1 MKQVKQDLKQEIQ
14 ELNKEN
20 QTHNSLFGLFAH
32 SKSVHEGKKH
42 KCHQCGKDF
51 SSKWNL
57 YKHVETIHEKR
68 KYPCLICNA
77 KLSSKFILIS
87 HMKKKH
93 EKIQDA
99 HAKLESNAKISLGE
113 QNKLQS
119 NVVRRHIT
127 LEDLK

>member
-1 MKQVKQDLKQEIQ
+1 MKQVNQDVKQEIQ
-14 ELNKEN
+14 EVNKEN
-20 QTHNSLFGLFAH
+20 QTHDSLFGLYAH

-51 SSKWNL
+51 SSKGNL
-57 YKHVETIHEKR
+57 YNHVQAIHEKK

-77 KLSSKFILIS
+77 KLSTKFILLS

-113 QNKLQS
+113 QNKSQS
-119 NVVRRHIT
+119 NAVRIHST
-127 LEDLK
+127 LRRS